1 MVCYTNHALDQ
12 FLEDL
17 LDIGIQPESL
27 VRLGGKS
34 TPRTKPLAI
43 FEQSTTFKHTKASWR
58 VIEGL
63 RSELDHLER
72 RLRDVFARYQSAT
85 VQKEHL
91 MQYLEFPPEDPAFY
105 AALTVPEA
113 SDGRTLI
120 GRRGK
125 AVNRF
130 YLLDRWSQGM
140 NAGIFQDRLP
150 KASRRIWGL
159 NLPTRHAKLAS
170 WKLEILK
177 ARAADFHIIIQEYN
191 NCLSRLDGMFN
202 EKNAHIIKNK
212 RIVGCTTTAAAIY
225 VKELQAA
232 SPEAL
237 IVEEAGEILESHI
250 ITALGSR
257 TKQLILIG
265 DHKQLRPKVNN
276 HLLTI
281 EKGRGYDLNRSL
293 FERLVLKGFPHQ
305 TLTEQHR
312 MRPEISSL
320 IRQLTYPNLVDAPK
334 TLGRPDLR
342 GFRDNV
348 VFVNHNNPEDDI
360 PRLAD
365 RNDMSSSS
373 KQNTFEGHMILKC
386 VRYLGQQGYGQEK
399 VVVLTPYL
407 AQLHLLRELLSREN
421 DPILNDL
428 DSYDLVRAGLLPAA
442 SARLSRRPIRIATIG
457 KNAIFS

>member
-1 MVCYTNHALDQ
+1 
-12 FLEDL
+12 
-17 LDIGIQPESL
+17 
-27 VRLGGKS
+27 
-34 TPRTKPLAI
+34 
-43 FEQSTTFKHTKASWR
+43 
-58 VIEGL
+58 
-63 RSELDHLER
+63 
-72 RLRDVFARYQSAT
+72 
-85 VQKEHL
+85 
-91 MQYLEFPPEDPAFY
+91 MQYLEFPPKDPAFY

-113 SDGRTLI
+113 SDGMTHI

-140 NAGIFQDRLP
+140 NAGLFQDRLP

-159 NLPTRHAKLAS
+159 PVPTRHAKLAS

-177 ARAADFHIIIQEYN
+177 ARASDFHMIIQEYN

-202 EKNAHIIKNK
+202 EKNAHIMKSK
-212 RIVGCTTTAAAIY
+212 RIVGCTTTAAAMY

-237 IVEEAGEILESHI
+237 LVEEAGEILESHI

-276 HLLTI
+276 HLLSV
-281 EKGRGYDLNRSL
+281 EKGGGYDLNGSL

-312 MRPEISSL
+312 MRPKISSL
-320 IRQLTYPNLVDAPK
+320 IRQLTYPDLVDAPN

-342 GFRDNV
+342 GFRDNI
-348 VFVNHNNPEDDI
+348 VFVNHTYPEDDI
-360 PRLAD
+360 PHLAD
-365 RNDMSSSS
+365 RKDMSSSS
-373 KQNTFEGHMILKC
+373 KQNTFEGDMVLKC
-386 VRYLGQQGYGQEK
+386 VRYLGQQGYGREK
-399 VVVLTPYL
+399 VVLLTPYL
-407 AQLHLLRELLSREN
+407 AQLHLLRELLSKEN